1 MARDEGTRPV
11 IPRQSFGS
19 TGHESSRVIFGAA
32 AFWKANPK
40 IEERTLALLLEHG
53 VNHIDV
59 AASYGDAELHVG
71 HWMQNHRDR
80 FFLATKTG
88 ERGHNGAKAELHRSL
103 ERLRVDSVDLWQL
116 HNLVDPAEWEEAM
129 GPGGALEAAV
139 DAKESGLVR
148 FIGVTGH
155 GVTVAA
161 MHRMSLERFPFDSVL
176 LPLNYTMMQNPAYSA
191 DYAELVEM
199 CRNRSVAVQTIKS
212 LAIGD
217 WGEKERTTRTWYEA
231 LSEQADVDLAVH
243 WVLGHEEVFLNSSSD
258 LGLLEK
264 IVDAA
269 ERYEGSPAGADI
281 EAMASRTAMSP
292 LFT

>member
-1 MARDEGTRPV
+1 
-11 IPRQSFGS
+11 
-19 TGHESSRVIFGAA
+19 VIFGAA
-32 AFWKANPK
+32 AFWKAN
-40 IEERTLALLLEHG
+40 ERVGERALELLLKHG

-59 AASYGDAELHVG
+59 AASYGEAEDHVG
-71 HWMQNHRDR
+71 VWMARHRDE

-88 ERGHNGAKAELHRSL
+88 ERSHEGAWAELQRSL
-103 ERLRVDSVDLWQL
+103 ERLRVDTIDLWQL
-116 HNLVDPAEWEEAM
+116 HNLVDEDEWSEAM
-129 GPGGALEAAV
+129 GPGGALEAAIEAR
-139 DAKESGLVR
+139 DRGLVR

-161 MHRMSLERFPFDSVL
+161 MHRRSLERFPFDSVL
-176 LPLNYTMMQNPAYSA
+176 LPLNYTMLQNQAYSA
-191 DYAELVEM
+191 EYAVLVDM
-199 CRNRSVAVQTIKS
+199 CRQRGVAIQTIKS
-212 LAIGD
+212 LAVGD

-231 LSEQADVDLAVH
+231 LSEQSDVDLAVH
-243 WVLGHEEVFLNSSSD
+243 WVLGQEGVFLNSSSD

-269 ERYEGSPAGADI
+269 ERYEVSPSGADM

>member
-1 MARDEGTRPV
+1 M
-11 IPRQSFGS
+11 
-19 TGHESSRVIFGAA
+19 IFGAA
-32 AFWKANPK
+32 AFWKAN
-40 IEERTLALLLEHG
+40 ERVAERALELLLKHG
-53 VNHIDV
+53 INHIDV
-59 AASYGDAELHVG
+59 AASYGEAEDHVG
-71 HWMQNHRDR
+71 VWMERHRDQ

-88 ERGHNGAKAELHRSL
+88 ERSYEGAWAELQRSL
-103 ERLRVDSVDLWQL
+103 QRLRVDTIDLWQL
-116 HNLVDPAEWEEAM
+116 HNLVDPDEWSEAM
-129 GPGGALEAAV
+129 GAGGALEAAIEAR
-139 DAKESGLVR
+139 DQGLVR

-161 MHRMSLERFPFDSVL
+161 LHRRSLERFPFDSVL
-176 LPLNYTMMQNPAYSA
+176 LPLNYTMLQNPAYSA

-199 CRNRSVAVQTIKS
+199 CRQRGVAVQTIKS
-212 LAIGD
+212 LAVGD

-243 WVLGHEEVFLNSSSD
+243 WVLGHEDVFLNSSSD

>member
-1 MARDEGTRPV
+1 M
-11 IPRQSFGS
+11 
-19 TGHESSRVIFGAA
+19 IFGAA
-32 AFWKANPK
+32 AFWKANDRVK
-40 IEERTLALLLEHG
+40 ERALEVLLKHG
-53 VNHIDV
+53 INHIDV
-59 AASYGDAELHVG
+59 AASYGEAEDHVG
-71 HWMQNHRDR
+71 VWMERHRDQ

-88 ERGHNGAKAELHRSL
+88 ERSREGAWAELQRSIQ
-103 ERLRVDSVDLWQL
+103 RLQVDSVDLWQL
-116 HNLVDPAEWEEAM
+116 HNLVDPDEWSEAM
-129 GPGGALEAAV
+129 GAGGALEAAIEAR
-139 DAKESGLVR
+139 DQGLVR

-161 MHRMSLERFPFDSVL
+161 MHRRSLERFPFDSVL
-176 LPLNYTMMQNPAYSA
+176 LPLNYTMLQNPAYSA

-264 IVDAA
+264 IVDAV